1 LVDIS
6 IIEFGVYGL
15 LAYTGM
21 LMLII
26 TSFGKQEASSTGQ
39 ALRVVYIIPSMIAA
53 LLLSF
58 LGGSSIDMPSNVI
71 VDINSTNVWT
81 ETHVIDIVNTAWG
94 SIHLLM
100 FLVMLIYVVWNVI
113 GIFTTI
119 WKKQN

>member
-1 LVDIS
+1 MVDIS

-26 TSFGKQEASSTGQ
+26 SSFGKQEQSSTGQ
-39 ALRVVYIIPSMIAA
+39 ALRVVYLVPSMIAA

-58 LGGSSIDMPSNVI
+58 LGGSSIDMPANIILDV
-71 VDINSTNVWT
+71 NSTNVWT
-81 ETHVIDIVNTAWG
+81 ETHTIDIVNTAWG
-94 SIHLLM
+94 AIHMLM
-100 FLVMLIYVVWNVI
+100 FLVMLIYVMWNVI

-119 WKKQN
+119 WKRN